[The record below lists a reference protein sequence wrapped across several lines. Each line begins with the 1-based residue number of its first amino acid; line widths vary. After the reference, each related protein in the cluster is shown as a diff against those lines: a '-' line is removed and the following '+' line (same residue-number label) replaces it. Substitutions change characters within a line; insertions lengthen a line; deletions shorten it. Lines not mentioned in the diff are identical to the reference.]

1 MEDVIRKCS
10 GLETPS
16 KRSKSPN
23 TMQIENS
30 DLLIS
35 QENRHER
42 VSSIKIDMT
51 FVNENENQD
60 MMFMPSSSPF
70 GLDTNT
76 PSPKVASIKRKIPI
90 GKKPGSK
97 SKEINS
103 NDLPTVEFPR
113 QALDSTMSH
122 MIQSIKKAPQLPC

>member
-42 VSSIKIDMT
+42 VSSIQIGNMT
-51 FVNENENQD
+51 FINENENQD
-60 MMFMPSSSPF
+60 MMFMLSSSPP
-70 GLDTNT
+70 GLDTDT
-76 PSPKVASIKRKIPI
+76 SSPKY
-90 GKKPGSK
+90 
-97 SKEINS
+97 
-103 NDLPTVEFPR
+103 PR
-113 QALDSTMSH
+113 SRE
-122 MIQSIKKAPQLPC
+122 KFQLERMLVQK